1 MQQEDRKALGPQY
14 LGKIGKIQAV
24 RDIQEFQ
31 MSLKSLVGVPA
42 RLPLTEP
49 GTCLRERGERVD
61 VRNLKR
67 QTLLRWTCREMLEL
81 RGEVGPGESN
91 INKKDF
97 TIYQAVQH
105 YFNSNNHR
113 ISGQKVL
120 E

>member
-1 MQQEDRKALGPQY
+1 MQQEDRKALGLQY

-24 RDIQEFQ
+24 RGIKEFQ
-31 MSLKSLVGVPA
+31 TSRNSLVGVPA
-42 RLPLTEP
+42 RLPLTEL
-49 GTCLRERGERVD
+49 GTCLQERGERVD

-67 QTLLRWTCREMLEL
+67 QTPLRWSCRKMLEL
-81 RGEVGPGESN
+81 RGEVGTGKSN

-97 TIYQAVQH
+97 TVYQAVQH